1 MGGSPMKKT
10 ICIVTAVLSVFLTS
24 AAVLAWNVDGVIPG
38 TDITYSELTV
48 SKDGVAV
55 KLTNNSNYDVKVSL
69 KLTFFNMDGNADG
82 YALFG
87 LRTIPAGSETA
98 VSRNYLTGRWKTCNK
113 SARIVFEKMTYE
125 PIYD

>member
-1 MGGSPMKKT
+1 MKKT
-10 ICIVTAVLSVFLTS
+10 ICIAAAVLSVFLT
-24 AAVLAWNVDGVIPG
+24 AAAACAWNADGVIPE
-38 TDITYSELTV
+38 TDISYSGLTV

-69 KLTFFNMDGNADG
+69 KLTFFNADGNTDG

-87 LRTIPAGSETA
+87 LRTIAAGTETA
-98 VSRNYLTGRWKTCNK
+98 VSRNYLTGSWKSCNK
-113 SARIVFEKMTYE
+113 SARIIFGKMTYE

>member
-1 MGGSPMKKT
+1 MKKT
-10 ICIVTAVLSVFLTS
+10 ICIITAVLSVFVTA
-24 AAVLAWNVDGVIPG
+24 AAVCAWNADGVIPG
-38 TDITYSELTV
+38 TDLTYSELTV

-55 KLTNNSNYDVKVSL
+55 KLTNNSNYDVKASL
-69 KLTFFNMDGNADG
+69 KLTFLNADGNTDG

-98 VSRNYLTGRWKTCNK
+98 ISRNYLTGRWKTCGK
-113 SARIVFEKMTYE
+113 SPRIIFEKMTYE